1 MRAPACM
8 ITSAFVAQLATC
20 VGYERCWL
28 FIPRRCR
35 IRIAAYIFSRA
46 EMQTCALK
54 DSTAYVTTS
63 CGCRPKVHKW
73 LAGLHAEAPQGHAGP
88 HRLADKMSPSQPS
101 SVGTEATCPV
111 VVAHILARW
120 RMPMVRPV
128 CPCTWV
134 VPLVGLGST
143 LGGEGGGGLSWV
155 IGGRAYWPANAWPP
169 AWSNSRVPSRN
180 AG

>member
-1 MRAPACM
+1 MAERSDAGAGVHDHEC
-8 ITSAFVAQLATC
+8 VCGATC
-20 VGYERCWL
+20 NLHRLQLLKTIPHTNRC
-28 FIPRRCR
+28 IH
-35 IRIAAYIFSRA
+35 IAS
-46 EMQTCALK
+46 TTVCTLK
-54 DSTAYVTTS
+54 DSTALLNNHCAADQRFTT
-63 CGCRPKVHKW
+63 GLVR
-73 LAGLHAEAPQGHAGP
+73 LHAEAPQGHAGP

-143 LGGEGGGGLSWV
+143 MWGGEG
-155 IGGRAYWPANAWPP
+155 
-169 AWSNSRVPSRN
+169 

>member
-73 LAGLHAEAPQGHAGP
+73 LAGLHAEDPQGHAGP

-128 CPCTWV
+128 CPAPGWSLWLASDPRC
-134 VPLVGLGST
+134 
-143 LGGEGGGGLSWV
+143 GGV
-155 IGGRAYWPANAWPP
+155 RGRAELDGRRTSLSTRKCVA
-169 AWSNSRVPSRN
+169 SGLVHC
-180 AG
+180 

>member
-1 MRAPACM
+1 MH
-8 ITSAFVAQLATC
+8 TC
-20 VGYERCWL
+20 TLE
-28 FIPRRCR
+28 
-35 IRIAAYIFSRA
+35 
-46 EMQTCALK
+46 
-54 DSTAYVTTS
+54 DSTAYANNKLR
-63 CGCRPKVHKW
+63 CRPKVHKW

-143 LGGEGGGGLSWV
+143 VRGGEG
-155 IGGRAYWPANAWPP
+155 
-169 AWSNSRVPSRN
+169 